1 MLVTRWQPFGSLW
14 SEMNRFQDEVNRLF
28 DTFGGEGRGWPA
40 FAVAYPPLNIWED
53 ADRVYV
59 EAELPGMALDDLEI
73 HVTGDQLSIKGER
86 KAPEYPKSAWHRQ
99 ERGFG
104 KFARVITLPVAV
116 DADKV
121 EAKLTNGVL
130 TLAMPKAEAAKPRKI
145 TVKAE

>member
-1 MLVTRWQPFGSLW
+1 MLTTRWQSNALW
-14 SEMNRFQDEVNRLF
+14 NEMNRFRDEVNRLF
-28 DTFGGEGRGWPA
+28 DANGLQDRGGPT

-53 ADRVYV
+53 VERVYV
-59 EAELPGMALDDLEI
+59 EAELPGMGLDDLEI
-73 HVTGDQLSIKGER
+73 HVTGDQLSVKGER
-86 KAPEYPKSAWHRQ
+86 KAPDFPESAWHRQ

-104 KFARVITLPVAV
+104 KFARGVTLPVAV

-130 TLAMPKAEAAKPRKI
+130 TIAMPKSEAAKPRRI